1 MDNVLIVATLIALAL
16 VAIIAAWDARI
27 AAEEKRHNRHNRQIV
42 TSRSFRRGG
51 AK

>member
-1 MDNVLIVATLIALAL
+1 MDNALIVATLIALAL

-27 AAEEKRHNRHNRQIV
+27 AAEEKRRHRHNRQIV